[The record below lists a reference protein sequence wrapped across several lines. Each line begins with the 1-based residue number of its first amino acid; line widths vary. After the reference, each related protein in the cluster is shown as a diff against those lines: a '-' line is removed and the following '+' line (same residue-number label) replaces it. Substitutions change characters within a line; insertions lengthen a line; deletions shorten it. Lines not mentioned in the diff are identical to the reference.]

1 MKIELPQ
8 VGESVTEGIIGK
20 WLKQVGETVEK
31 YDPLVEVVTD
41 KVNMEMPSP
50 VSGVLTSIL
59 AKEGETVPMGAIIA
73 EIQVENEQ
81 SEAPVPVPETL
92 PQAAVPEPTLID
104 TTGVLLKNVAPVG
117 PTGSGAVITISEEE
131 IEEVSQPRKRY
142 SPVVQRLAEEYNVDL
157 SKITGTGI
165 GGRVTRKDVQG
176 YIDAGPTTE
185 TPAPA
190 ATTIAQPTP
199 STIETPQATPK
210 PAVSAGQDEER
221 VPLTPIRRMIAENL
235 IRSATQIPQAW
246 SIVEVDVT
254 SLVQRREAIKADFQR
269 KEGTNIT
276 YLAFIVKAVAESLK
290 ENPLLNSSWDKDA
303 IILKRRINI
312 GLAMAAPGGLVV
324 PVIHDAD
331 SLSIAGLAKAID
343 DLTSRARQ
351 GKLRLEDVQGGT
363 FTVNNT
369 GALGSVMS
377 QPLVNPPQAAIMTT
391 EAIVKR
397 PLVINDAIAIR
408 SMMNLC
414 ITFDHRVIDG
424 AESSAFI
431 NAVKRRIEA
440 IGPDTGVY

>member
-81 SEAPVPVPETL
+81 GESPVPVNETP
-92 PQAAVPEPTLID
+92 PQVAVPEPTSID

-235 IRSATQIPQAW
+235 VRSATQIPQAW

-369 GALGSVMS
+369 GAFGSVMS

-424 AESSAFI
+424 AESSVFI

-440 IGPDTGVY
+440 IGTDTGVY